1 MPKSFCASKIL
12 KEGLERGTEQS
23 KNEIAKNVL
32 KKGLDISLISGVN
45 KSDSSLLNGGDTIT
59 GL

>member
-32 KKGLDISLISGVN
+32 KKGLDISLISEV
-45 KSDSSLLNGGDTIT
+45 T
-59 GL
+59 GLSNEQINKLK